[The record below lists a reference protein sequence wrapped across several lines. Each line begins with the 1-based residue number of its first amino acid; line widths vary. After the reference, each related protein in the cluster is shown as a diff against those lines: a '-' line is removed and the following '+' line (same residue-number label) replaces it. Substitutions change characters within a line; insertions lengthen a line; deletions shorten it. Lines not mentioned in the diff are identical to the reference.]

1 MQRRGS
7 EILYSAGDV
16 VAFLEC
22 QHATTLSLIDLDT
35 PLKRADDDASLELI
49 QNKGFAHEA
58 GFLDSLKAKKLRVA
72 EIPGDGRVEDIVAQT
87 LQAMREGHDV
97 VFQAALRAGPFYGRA
112 DFLRRIEQPSDLGS
126 WRYEAADTKLARS
139 PKAKFLIQLAFY
151 SDLLGKVQGAEP
163 GAMHLALG
171 DGSEH
176 SYRVADFSRYY
187 GQVRDR
193 FLDFSASRSTETY
206 PERCDYCPFCPWRN
220 LCAERWVND
229 DHLNQVADIR
239 RTQIDRLQ
247 AAGITTLATL
257 GRLAPGVSVSR
268 VHADTLDKLR
278 GQARLQLDRRESGKP
293 RLELLPVDPDG
304 RRGLHRLPEPDPGD
318 IFFDMEGDPF
328 EAGGLEYLFGVRYIE
343 RGEPTFRAF
352 WSHDRAAEK
361 KAFEDLMNFFTDRL
375 AAHPRAHIYH
385 YAHYEPT
392 ALKRL
397 MSLHGTREAQVD
409 DLLRNGKLVDLYKVV
424 REALRVSEGY
434 SLKDIEVFYMGGRAA
449 AVKNAGGS
457 IVEYERWRQS
467 REAAILD
474 EIGRYNAEDC
484 ESTHRLR
491 DWLIER
497 RPAGMPWFRAEAAL
511 GQTET
516 KSERTRQIEAE
527 LERYR
532 ARLTGGPLEELLFQ
546 LLDFHRRCAKPAW
559 WAVFARQEMT
569 EDELIEDLECLGGLR
584 RDPAH
589 PPVGEKRSRIHTFRF
604 PEQETKLRARDQC
617 RRADTAEPLGTIV
630 ELDETARRVRIKS
643 TKDVPDALS
652 IGPSGPIDTEVLR
665 KALVRVAESV
675 ASRTPAYPA
684 VIALLGKE
692 APRLHGRQSG
702 AAILAGGADLID
714 EAMAAIDAMDRSYLF
729 IQGPPGAGK
738 TFTGSHLIVHLLTQ
752 GKRVGVTSNS
762 HKAINNLLA
771 AVEDVAVE
779 KNAKFSGVKK
789 STGSDP
795 ETAFDGRFITSIADK
810 EEAIEENAQLLAGTA
825 WLFADDALEQA
836 FDYLFVDEAGQVSLA
851 NLVASGTAARN
862 IVLLGD
868 QMQLSQPIQGVHP
881 GRSGESA
888 LDYLLD
894 GLATIPPDRGIFL
907 PTSFRMHADVCR
919 FISEAVYDGR
929 LHPEADNQ
937 RQTLLLGSGAHSAL
951 RPTGIVFLPLEH
963 DGNSQRSQEEA
974 DLVRALYA
982 SLLEQRYRNKK
993 GEEMRMAADNVL
1005 VVAPYNS
1012 QVNLLRSVLPEGAR
1026 VGTIDKFQGQE
1037 AEAVL
1042 ISMATS
1048 SGEYLPR
1055 NIEFLYDKN
1064 RLNVAISR
1072 AKCLAVLVASP
1083 ALLHIRCSTPGQIE
1097 LVNTLCWVRSYST
1110 HISKSRIENQ

>member
-1 MQRRGS
+1 MQKRGS

-22 QHATTLSLIDLDT
+22 EHATTLSLINLDT
-35 PLKRADDDASLELI
+35 PLKRAEDDASLELI
-49 QNKGFAHEA
+49 QNRGFAHEA
-58 GFLDSLKAKKLRVA
+58 GFLELLKAKKLHVA
-72 EIPGDGRVEDIVAQT
+72 EIPGDGRQEDLVAQT
-87 LQAMREGHDV
+87 MQAMREGHDV
-97 VFQAALRAGPFYGRA
+97 IFQAALRAGPFYGRA
-112 DFLRRIEQPSDLGS
+112 DFLRRVEEPSDLGS
-126 WRYEAADTKLARS
+126 WRYEPADTKLARS

-151 SDLLGKVQGAEP
+151 SDLLGQVQSAAP

-193 FLDFSASRSTETY
+193 FLDFTTKRPSDTY
-206 PERCDYCPFCPWRN
+206 PERCDYCPFCPWRD
-220 LCAERWVND
+220 LCAERWVTD

-247 AAGITTLATL
+247 AAGITTLAAL
-257 GRLAPGVSVSR
+257 AHLAPGTAVAR
-268 VHADTLDKLR
+268 MHPDTFEKLR
-278 GQARLQLDRRESGKP
+278 SQARLQLDRRESGKP
-293 RLELLPVDPDG
+293 RLEVLPADPDG
-304 RRGLHRLPEPDPGD
+304 RRGFHRMPEPDPGD

-328 EAGGLEYLFGVRYIE
+328 EAGGLEYLFGVRYVE
-343 RGEPTFRAF
+343 SGRATFRGF
-352 WSHDRAAEK
+352 WAHDRAAEK
-361 KAFEDLMNFFTDRL
+361 QAFEELMDFLAARL
-375 AAHPRAHIYH
+375 AAHPGAHIYH

-409 DLLRNGKLVDLYKVV
+409 DFLRKGKLIDLYKVV

-434 SLKDIEVFYMGGRAA
+434 SLKDLEAFYMGGRAA

-457 IVEYERWRQS
+457 IVEYERWRQTGD
-467 REAAILD
+467 AAILE
-474 EIGRYNAEDC
+474 EIRRYNAEDC

-491 DWLIER
+491 DWLLER
-497 RPAGMPWFRAEAAL
+497 RPADMPWFRAEAAA
-511 GQTET
+511 GQTEA
-516 KSERTRQIEAE
+516 KAERTRQIEAE
-527 LERYR
+527 LEAYR
-532 ARLTGGPLEELLFQ
+532 TRLTGGPVEELLFQ

-569 EDELIEDLECLGGLR
+569 EDELIEDLECLSGLR
-584 RDPAH
+584 RDPAR
-589 PPVGEKRSRIHTFRF
+589 PPVGEKRSRIYTFLI
-604 PEQETKLRARDQC
+604 PEQETKLRAGDQI

-630 ELDETARRVRIKS
+630 ELDEAARRVRIKS

-684 VIALLGKE
+684 VIALLGKK
-692 APRLHGRQSG
+692 APRLRGRESG
-702 AAILAGGADLID
+702 APILPGGASLIE
-714 EAMAAIDAMDRSYLF
+714 EAIAAVDSLDRSYLF

-738 TFTGSHLIVHLLTQ
+738 TFTGSHLIVHLLKQ

-771 AVEDVAVE
+771 AVEKVAVE
-779 KNAKFSGVKK
+779 KNVRFSGVKK
-789 STGSDP
+789 STASDP
-795 ETAFDGRFITSIADK
+795 DTAFDGRFIASIADK
-810 EEAIEENAQLLAGTA
+810 EEAIEENAELLAGTA
-825 WLFADDALEQA
+825 WLFADEALEQA

-929 LHPEADNQ
+929 LHPEVDNQ
-937 RQTLLLGSGAHSAL
+937 RQTLLFGSGAHPAL

-974 DLVRALYA
+974 ELVRALYA
-982 SLLEQRYRNKK
+982 SLLAQQYRNKK
-993 GEEMRMAADNVL
+993 GEEKRMTADNIL

-1012 QVNLLRSVLPEGAR
+1012 QVNLLRSMLPAGAR

-1072 AKCLAVLVASP
+1072 AKCLAVVVASP
-1083 ALLHIRCSTPGQIE
+1083 ALLHVKCATPEQMG
-1097 LVNTLCWVRSYST
+1097 LVNTLCWVNSYSSET
-1110 HISKSRIENQ
+1110 